1 MKASKLNSVRSGLG
15 WSFVLSTVLL
25 ILCKLWLN
33 YYEDRIL
40 PIGPG
45 DRNLTLTVFNAS
57 MVLSIFTLAGFLIS
71 TALVLVAAH
80 SDGPKRRFE
89 ANPVND

>member
-15 WSFVLSTVLL
+15 WGFVLSTVLL

-80 SDGPKRRFE
+80 SDGPKG
-89 ANPVND
+89 ASKQIL